1 MDFNQLFSLTKLLI
15 EHPYIVYL
23 LILIIFVFISFII
36 WKWSI
41 YIFFKDRIWRLL
53 IGKQY
58 ANFSVPNLCE
68 FHNNNIEIAHF
79 NVLYGVSANTIE
91 QILKYQTWLY
101 KNGVTFIQISKIKPY
116 FNIEN
121 LSLKKIKKK
130 LVIKLSILW
139 LVLCIMMFL
148 CLNFTLTS
156 SALVKLK
163 NDESLLW
170 LSNNSAKSA
179 KFLLPPSIVNPRW
192 TLNISMCKSN
202 EFDITK
208 WSNLAQMSEES
219 AKIICQLFSDE
230 KSHQEVSK
238 IVKEQRITY
247 GLLSLILLF
256 INYYVIRDIRKIKL
270 VFKLRVQISKRRRA
284 KK

>member
-101 KNGVTFIQISKIKPY
+101 KNGVTF
-116 FNIEN
+116 
-121 LSLKKIKKK
+121 
-130 LVIKLSILW
+130 
-139 LVLCIMMFL
+139 
-148 CLNFTLTS
+148 TS
-156 SALVKLK
+156 SF
-163 NDESLLW
+163 NRG
-170 LSNNSAKSA
+170 
-179 KFLLPPSIVNPRW
+179 I
-192 TLNISMCKSN
+192 
-202 EFDITK
+202 
-208 WSNLAQMSEES
+208 
-219 AKIICQLFSDE
+219 
-230 KSHQEVSK
+230 
-238 IVKEQRITY
+238 
-247 GLLSLILLF
+247 
-256 INYYVIRDIRKIKL
+256 
-270 VFKLRVQISKRRRA
+270 
-284 KK
+284 